1 MKLIK
6 GKENYM
12 IELRYNSQVDFFE
25 YEHLYMSIFGD
36 TLTGLTSILGA
47 TIFKDKYKDIPLYI
61 LNKAAAY
68 GSSIHS
74 KCQEN
79 DLFGC
84 SDCEEVDNYIKI
96 KEDNNLVP
104 VESEYLVSDNSRV
117 ATLIDVIFEATENS
131 VHLAD
136 IKTTS
141 KLDTN
146 YLSWQ
151 LSICAYLFNI
161 QNPDINVD
169 KLYGIWLRKDKY
181 KLIEVER
188 KKNSEIEELLNNY
201 FDSIK

>member
-1 MKLIK
+1 
-6 GKENYM
+6 M
-12 IELRYNSQVDFFE
+12 IELVYNDYVSF
-25 YEHLYMSIFGD
+25 YEDSHTYLTKDNKI
-36 TLTGLTSILGA
+36 LTGITTILGN
-47 TIFKDKYKDIPLYI
+47 TIFKDKYSNIPKRILENAAIYGTMVHAKCEEHDI
-61 LNKAAAY
+61 
-68 GSSIHS
+68 
-74 KCQEN
+74 
-79 DLFGC
+79 FGC

-96 KEDNNLVP
+96 KEENNLIP
-104 VESEYLVSDNSRV
+104 IENEYLVSDNSRV

-136 IKTTS
+136 IKTIS

-188 KKNSEIEELLNNY
+188 KNNNEIEELLNNY